1 VGLAG
6 KLLGWTR
13 DETWTIGWLL
23 QTKALIMII
32 FANVLLDK
40 QIISADTFTALLI
53 MAVASTMLTVPVV
66 TPLLKKMATAGQP
79 VSR

>member
-1 VGLAG
+1 
-6 KLLGWTR
+6 
-13 DETWTIGWLL
+13 
-23 QTKALIMII
+23 MII

-66 TPLLKKMATAGQP
+66 TPLLKKMGAAGL
-79 VSR
+79 RTGK